1 MAVPRLGAGRG
12 GRAVRRASA
21 SAVPVAVALVLAG
34 CGGAH
39 VPVATSRESVRTVAD
54 VPYTVADG
62 VTLRLDACVPVEP
75 AESVPAVVLIHG
87 GGFVSGDRQSDG
99 MRALCEELA
108 ESGAAA
114 FSVDYRLAPD
124 YVFPSQVQDV
134 QAAIEWLREPAQ
146 VDRFGIDPGRI
157 AVLGSSAGAI
167 LAQSVGTAGEG
178 PVDSGSRVAAVVSL
192 SGVSLMTEEALTLGE
207 PSAEAAAL
215 VLTYLGCEE
224 ATTAACPQAGD
235 ASPLLHVDPSDPPAL
250 LVTGSDELVPADQA
264 RAMADALANAGVG
277 VDVIVEDGD
286 AHGLALLTPA
296 TRERVV
302 AFLVT
307 ELGA

>member
-1 MAVPRLGAGRG
+1 
-12 GRAVRRASA
+12 
-21 SAVPVAVALVLAG
+21 
-34 CGGAH
+34 
-39 VPVATSRESVRTVAD
+39 
-54 VPYTVADG
+54 
-62 VTLRLDACVPVEP
+62 
-75 AESVPAVVLIHG
+75 
-87 GGFVSGDRQSDG
+87 
-99 MRALCEELA
+99 
-108 ESGAAA
+108 
-114 FSVDYRLAPD
+114 
-124 YVFPSQVQDV
+124 
-134 QAAIEWLREPAQ
+134 
-146 VDRFGIDPGRI
+146 
-157 AVLGSSAGAI
+157 
-167 LAQSVGTAGEG
+167 
-178 PVDSGSRVAAVVSL
+178 
-192 SGVSLMTEEALTLGE
+192 MTEEALTLGE